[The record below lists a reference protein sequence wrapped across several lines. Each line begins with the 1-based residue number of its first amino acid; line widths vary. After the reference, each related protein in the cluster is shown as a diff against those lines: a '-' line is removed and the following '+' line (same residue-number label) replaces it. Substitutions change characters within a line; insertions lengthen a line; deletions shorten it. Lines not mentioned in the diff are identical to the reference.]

1 MITMF
6 GFGNMETG
14 VCFGGRAT
22 AYRFKAEGHVMVYVR
37 EIPYWSLLTVVI
49 HPRERYVVTHPKRF
63 VFCELVD
70 AELKLEPF
78 AAQLGLA
85 S

>member
-1 MITMF
+1 
-6 GFGNMETG
+6 
-14 VCFGGRAT
+14 
-22 AYRFKAEGHVMVYVR
+22 MVYVR